1 MAWHTLDS
9 RHFHPIWLLG
19 DAAVLD
25 WGHHRAC
32 GLPILSTRRFRHL
45 FLRFRMRSPDGQ
57 QEDAAGHQVYR
68 SIPCV
73 SFGTARAVERALPT
87 EVVVCLRISR
97 ISQAQPKWKDS
108 DITDHDGG
116 CGSFDVHLGAIGCC
130 GILDCSRGPTRWRAL
145 AVAAG
150 GHLCI
155 LAAMALAAVQKQD
168 ADEKLRSQ
176 LTNFDVMN
184 AKCSNEFDRQ
194 CIHDLIITWY
204 GSLSAFNDYIQG
216 PFCLEVLQLR
226 RSQRCI
232 EGHYLI
238 FLLLPNTSYF
248 LEGSLAFSMSGA
260 PAEVS
265 ISYFLAVVLCFNLIW
280 LPSVI
285 VLGAYL
291 TQQGIR
297 LGRFKIKPSLLEPL
311 LICLLCL
318 ILLSLGIGAAIAA
331 VFRGIEMSI
340 LWNIVGLVFAA
351 VIWMKCWRV

>member
-1 MAWHTLDS
+1 
-9 RHFHPIWLLG
+9 
-19 DAAVLD
+19 
-25 WGHHRAC
+25 
-32 GLPILSTRRFRHL
+32 
-45 FLRFRMRSPDGQ
+45 MRSPDRQ
-57 QEDAAGHQVYR
+57 QEDAAGHQVYW

-73 SFGTARAVERALPT
+73 SFGTARALERALPT

-116 CGSFDVHLGAIGCC
+116 CCSSDVHLGAVGFWIAREGPHGGELWRLLLVVVCVALP
-130 GILDCSRGPTRWRAL
+130 ILV
-145 AVAAG
+145 AV
-150 GHLCI
+150 
-155 LAAMALAAVQKQD
+155 ALAAVQKQE

-176 LTNFDVMN
+176 LANFDVMN

-204 GSLSAFNDYIQG
+204 GSLAAFNDYIQG

-248 LEGSLAFSMSGA
+248 LEGSLAFSMSGVH
-260 PAEVS
+260 AEVS

-297 LGRFKIKPSLLEPL
+297 LGRFRIKPSLLEPL

-318 ILLSLGIGAAIAA
+318 ILLAIGIAATMAA